1 MKLWTTDPAAA
12 AQAVQQL
19 CPEAAQ
25 AAIARADEVCEHTF
39 VFHDHWEMEQT
50 HDPVTFDGAIDW
62 AYVPAGDPEWIY
74 ALNRHTI
81 FLNLAKAWRY
91 TGNEKYLNAFIGLCG
106 DWLDRVPHTK
116 ESEATTWRA
125 LEAGIRPE
133 FWLRALTLFG
143 NAIPDE
149 LRERIDESLFAH
161 GEYLAKTY
169 GAFHALSNWGVIQ
182 DHGLFLI
189 GSWLGCA
196 DWQTLALERLAKNL
210 HSAVLPDGVHWEQ
223 SPMYHCEVLHAAAD
237 TVLIALRNG
246 INVPPELVRQCH
258 SMCTALSYWAAPNRH
273 IIPQSDSDDIDA
285 GDLLALGA
293 LMFDDPALAAAAR
306 GPVCEET
313 LWDFGTAGLA
323 RLQAMAAERPACA
336 SVAFA
341 ASGNPV
347 LRTGWDKTDI
357 CLHMHTGALGGGH
370 GHADLL
376 HLDVWH
382 GGEAVLIDPGRYT
395 YVDGDLRCKLKS
407 PSAHNTLRLDGRDF
421 TQYLDTWGWRD
432 PAQPMPQK
440 TCFTPQADFV
450 SGGHLGYLAQ
460 GVAVTRRVV
469 LLRADIIVGVDTVS
483 AADETPHTAEQFF
496 HFGPGAL
503 MQEGQIAHWQG
514 KNNTAEL
521 HWFAGRE
528 DTYNAPFAP
537 VYNRLTKA
545 PALRLTTRTTG
556 TTALPFVLSL
566 GGPCTAALLPVSTAY
581 GQELP
586 ADTAQALRIT
596 REGTDYTLI
605 FVHKRGPHDGALLC
619 AGGCTGRGNVLLFT
633 PQSLDGLCL
642 D

>member
-19 CPEAAQ
+19 CSEAAQ
-25 AAIARADEVCEHTF
+25 AAIARANEVCEYTF

-91 TGNEKYLNAFIGLCG
+91 TGDEKYLNAFIGLCG

-116 ESEATTWRA
+116 ESEAMTWRA

-143 NAIPDE
+143 NTIPDE

-189 GSWLGCA
+189 GGWLGRA
-196 DWQTLALERLAKNL
+196 DWQALALERLAKNL

-237 TVLIALRNG
+237 TVLIARRNG
-246 INVPPELVRQCH
+246 IDVPPELVRQCH
-258 SMCTALSYWAAPNRH
+258 NMCTALSYWATPNRH

-293 LMFDDPALAAAAR
+293 LLFDDPALAAAAK

-313 LWDFGTAGLA
+313 LWDFGTDGLD
-323 RLQAMAAERPACA
+323 RLRTMPAARPAQC
-336 SVAFA
+336 SA
-341 ASGNPV
+341 ALEVTGNPV
-347 LRTGWDKTDI
+347 LRAGWGEQDTY
-357 CLHMHTGALGGGH
+357 LHMHTGGIGGGH

-382 GGEAVLIDPGRYT
+382 SGEAVLIDAGRYT
-395 YVDGDLRCKLKS
+395 YVDSELRYQFKA
-407 PSAHNTLRLDGRDF
+407 PAAHNTLRLDGRDF
-421 TQYLDTWGWRD
+421 TQYVDTWGWKN
-432 PAQPMPQK
+432 PAPQLPQRS
-440 TCFTPQADFV
+440 CFTPQADYV
-450 SGGHLGYLAQ
+450 SGGHMGYLAQ
-460 GVAVTRRVV
+460 SIVVTRRVV
-469 LLRADIIVGVDTVS
+469 LLRPDLVIGVDTLLT
-483 AADETPHTAEQFF
+483 ADDSPHTAEQFF

-503 MQEGQIAHWQG
+503 TLDGQVTRWQG
-514 KNNTAEL
+514 RRTTAEL
-521 HWFAGRE
+521 HWFTGEAAAY
-528 DTYNAPFAP
+528 DAPLSP
-537 VYNRLTKA
+537 VYNLLTQA
-545 PALRLTTRTTG
+545 PALQLTTRTTG
-556 TTALPFVLSL
+556 TAALPFVLSL

-581 GQELP
+581 GQKLP
-586 ADTAQALRIT
+586 DDTAQALRIT
-596 REGTDYTLI
+596 RGDADYTLI